1 MDLSG
6 TPSSWSHVSS
16 AQQLVL
22 GAGAVEQVPQL
33 VKEAGGRRV
42 LLVTTKRR
50 LASDIGILLSRSLG
64 RVLAATF
71 DQVISHVPVPLVQA
85 AVRLARDEKVDAIV
99 SFGGGSCND
108 LGKAVSF
115 FVEQATGHP
124 ATSYLDRP
132 MLPHVAVPTTWSGA
146 ELTPFFGM
154 TDPATG
160 RKTGARSA
168 TCAPVAAVYDPG
180 CVAGLDPVISAGS
193 GMNCLAH
200 GIECAWSSRRT
211 PEAEAVALACI
222 GRTVQ
227 ALPAVI
233 DDPEDTD
240 ALLRMLEAACLGG
253 RALQN
258 AAMGVHHGLAQLL
271 GGRTGI
277 PHGTA
282 NALLLTHTVA
292 FNAADPLLAGPLH
305 RIATALGDPDDPAGA
320 VDRLRARIGLPARLA
335 DVGVTVADIEAVAA
349 GAPANANVQN
359 NPRQVTEDDAL
370 AILRGAL

>member
-6 TPSSWSHVSS
+6 TPSSWSHVSP
-16 AQQLVL
+16 AQKLVL
-22 GAGAVEQVPQL
+22 GAGALAQVPDL

-50 LASDIGILLSRSLG
+50 LQSDAGGYLVRSLG
-64 RVLAATF
+64 RALTVTF
-71 DQVISHVPVPLVQA
+71 DEVASHVPVPLVQQ
-85 AVRLARDEKVDAIV
+85 AVRVARDEEVDAIV

-115 FVEQATGHP
+115 FAEQATGHP
-124 ATSYLDRP
+124 ANSHLDRP
-132 MLPHVAVPTTWSGA
+132 TMPHVAVPTTWSGA

-154 TDPATG
+154 TDPSTG
-160 RKTGARSA
+160 RKSGAGSP
-168 TCAPVAAVYDPG
+168 TCAPVAAVYDPAS
-180 CVAGLDPVISAGS
+180 VAGLDPLLSAGS

-200 GIECAWSSRRT
+200 GVECAWSGRRT

-222 GRTVQ
+222 ARTVM
-227 ALPAVI
+227 ALPAVV
-233 DDPEDTD
+233 DDPFDDE

-258 AAMGVHHGLAQLL
+258 ATMGVHHGLAQLL

-282 NALLLTHTVA
+282 NALLLAHAIA

-305 RIATALGDPDDPAGA
+305 RIATALGDPEDPVGA
-320 VDRLRARIGLPARLA
+320 VDRLRARTGLPDRLS
-335 DVGVTVADIEAVAA
+335 DVGVSERDLEAVAA
-349 GAPANANVQN
+349 AAPSNGNVQN
-359 NPRQVTEDDAL
+359 NPRAVTEDDAL
-370 AILRGAL
+370 AILRAAF

>member
-6 TPSSWSHVSS
+6 APSSWTHTSS
-16 AQQLVL
+16 AQKLVL
-22 GAGAVEQVPQL
+22 AAGALEQVPDL

-50 LASDIGILLSRSLG
+50 LVSEAGGRLVRSLG
-64 RVLAATF
+64 RALAVTF
-71 DQVISHVPVPLVQA
+71 DDVASHVPVPLVQQ
-85 AVRLARDEKVDAIV
+85 AVRVARDEEVDAIV

-115 FVEQATGHP
+115 FTEQTTGHP
-124 ATSYLDRP
+124 ATSHLDRP

-154 TDPATG
+154 TDPASG
-160 RKTGARSA
+160 RKTGAGSP
-168 TCAPVAAVYDPG
+168 TCAPVAAVYDPA
-180 CVAGLDPVISAGS
+180 CVAGLDPAISAGS

-200 GIECAWSSRRT
+200 GVECAWSPRRT
-211 PEAEAVALACI
+211 PEAEAIALACVE
-222 GRTVQ
+222 RAVA
-227 ALPAVI
+227 ALPAAV
-233 DDPEDTD
+233 DDPSDAD

-258 AAMGVHHGLAQLL
+258 ASMGVHHGLAQLL

-282 NALLLTHTVA
+282 NGLILAHAVA
-292 FNAADPLLAGPLH
+292 FNAADPLLAAPLE
-305 RIATALGDPDDPAGA
+305 RIGTALGDPGDPAGA
-320 VDRLRARIGLPARLA
+320 VDRLRARLGLPAKLG
-335 DVGVTVADIEAVAA
+335 DLGVTAADIDAVAA
-349 GAPANANVQN
+349 EAAGNGNVRN
-359 NPRQVTEDDAL
+359 NPRPVSEDDAR
-370 AILRGAL
+370 AILLSAL

>member
-6 TPSSWSHVSS
+6 APSAWTHTSG
-16 AQQLVL
+16 AQKQVL
-22 GAGAVEQVPQL
+22 GARALDQVPDL

-50 LASDIGILLSRSLG
+50 RASEAGEHLVRTLG
-64 RVLAATF
+64 RVLVATF
-71 DQVISHVPVPLVQA
+71 DEVASHVPVPLVQR
-85 AVRLARDEKVDAIV
+85 AVQVARDESVDSIV

-115 FVEQATGHP
+115 FTEQATGHP
-124 ATSYLDRP
+124 ATSHLDRP
-132 MLPHVAVPTTWSGA
+132 TLPHVAIPTTWSGA

-154 TDPATG
+154 TDPASA
-160 RKTGARSA
+160 RKSGAGSP
-168 TCAPVAAVYDPG
+168 TCAPVAAVYDPA
-180 CVAGLDPVISAGS
+180 CVVGLDPTISAGS

-200 GIECAWSSRRT
+200 GVECAWSARRT

-222 GRTVQ
+222 ERASV
-227 ALPAVI
+227 ALPAVV
-233 DDPEDTD
+233 DDPFDEE

-258 AAMGVHHGLAQLL
+258 ASMGVHHGLAQLL

-282 NALLLTHTVA
+282 NALLLTHA
-292 FNAADPLLAGPLH
+292 IAYNAADPLLAGSLH
-305 RIATALGDPDDPAGA
+305 RIGTALGDPTDPAGA
-320 VDRLRARIGLPARLA
+320 VDRLRERLGLPAGLA
-335 DVGVTVADIEAVAA
+335 DVGVTDADIEAVAA
-349 GAPANANVQN
+349 QAPGNANVRG
-359 NPRQVTEDDAL
+359 NPRSVSEDDAL
-370 AILRGAL
+370 AILRAAL

>member
-6 TPSSWSHVSS
+6 TPSSWVHVAS
-16 AQQLVL
+16 AQKLVL
-22 GAGAVEQVPQL
+22 GAGVLADVPEL

-50 LASDIGILLSRSLG
+50 LETDAGGYLARRLG
-64 RVLAATF
+64 RLVVATF
-71 DQVISHVPVPLVQA
+71 DDVTSHVPLPLVQR
-85 AVRLARDEKVDAIV
+85 AVRVARDAEVDAIV

-108 LGKAVSF
+108 LGKAISF
-115 FVEQATGHP
+115 FTEQATGHP
-124 ATSYLDRP
+124 ATSHLDRP

-160 RKTGARSA
+160 RKSGSGSP
-168 TCAPVAAVYDPG
+168 TCAPVAAVYDPAS
-180 CVAGLDPVISAGS
+180 VAGLDPFLSAGS

-200 GIECAWSSRRT
+200 GIECAWSTRRSA
-211 PEAEAVALACI
+211 EAEAIALACI
-222 GRTVQ
+222 ARTVA
-227 ALPAVI
+227 ALPAVV
-233 DDPEDTD
+233 DDPFDD
-240 ALLRMLEAACLGG
+240 AALLRMLEAACLGG

-258 AAMGVHHGLAQLL
+258 AAMGVHHGLAQLV

-282 NALLLTHTVA
+282 NALLLSHAVA

-305 RIATALGDPDDPAGA
+305 RIATALGDPDDPVGA
-320 VDRLRARIGLPARLA
+320 VDRLRARIGLPERLSE
-335 DVGVTVADIEAVAA
+335 VGVTEADIEAVAA
-349 GAPANANVQN
+349 AAPGNGNVQN
-359 NPRQVTEDDAL
+359 NPRTVTEDDARS
-370 AILRGAL
+370 ILQAAF